1 MKMIKQRLMGLGLVA
16 ISALVVLM
24 ASGGTTPEDQDATA
38 AVLIGPLGLYMM
50 FTKDYVLYD
59 GEPLEEEPEEGPDP
73 WAPSS
78 ETGALPHPLY
88 PIIESP
94 FYESLHREETRTS
107 QGKESSRPRASSRG
121 RT

>member
-16 ISALVVLM
+16 ISALVVVL
-24 ASGGTTPEDQDATA
+24 ASGGVSPEDQDATA

-59 GEPLEEEPEEGPDP
+59 GDPIEEEPEEEPDP

-78 ETGALPHPLY
+78 ESGALPHPLY
-88 PIIESP
+88 PFIESP
-94 FYESLHREETRTS
+94 FYESLYREETATWQER
-107 QGKESSRPRASSRG
+107 ESSRPRASSRG